1 MIRFF
6 IDRPIFASVI
16 ALVMLLMGGLA
27 LVTLPISQYPEIVP
41 PTIQVNANYPG
52 ASAAVVSEVVTRPLE
67 EQINGVED
75 MIYMSSNSTNN
86 GTSQITITFDVGTDQ
101 DIAAVNVNN
110 AASVAVSQLPAEVQ
124 QQGIAVQKQS
134 TDLLLIITLRSPGG
148 TWDSVFL
155 GNYAQINVLQALQR
169 VPGVG
174 QVTNF
179 GVLEYSM
186 RIWLDVPK
194 LASMGITP
202 QEVQQAIK
210 AQNKQ
215 AVGGQAGAPPVAGD
229 APPYILQVNATGRL
243 DEVEQFEQIVVATGH
258 DGSVVLLSDVARVE
272 LGAANYD
279 SSSRQDGKPA
289 ALLGIYQLPDA
300 NAYAVAEGVRKVM
313 TQLAPSFP
321 ADLEYS
327 INFDTTDFVSASI
340 DELVQTFIE
349 AGILVVVVIFVFLQ
363 RVRATLVPMIA
374 IPVSIIGAFAIMP
387 ALGFSINTLT
397 LLGLVLAIG
406 LVVDDAIVVVE
417 NVQRQFEEGET
428 SPRRAARRAMAEVA
442 RPIVA
447 TTLVLAAVFIPASL
461 MPGITGRLYNQFAAT
476 IALSVLL
483 SGVNSLTLS
492 PAMAAVLL
500 RPGGMIE
507 RGPFGWFNKAFD
519 RLSHGY
525 SRVVG
530 GLSRV
535 WVVMLLVL
543 GGLLFATGWF
553 VSKTPTAFIP
563 EEDNGYFFTLYETPP
578 GASLARTE
586 AFADEIREILESQP
600 EVVTVIEINGI
611 NFITSVA
618 ETNAGFMV
626 PVLKPWG
633 ERPDPGQSAMAI
645 IERVA
650 GAMARLTP
658 GIARPFPPPA
668 IPGLGSVGGFQL
680 QLEDAGGLGV
690 DALVAAADEFMAKA
704 RALPE
709 ISRISTTFQ
718 SDVPQVQLEFD
729 RIKMQSLGV
738 TVDDAFGVLQLD
750 FGSAFINQFNR
761 FGQVY
766 DVYVQ
771 GEAADRMRAED
782 LLNLYVRNRDGGMI
796 PFATF
801 ATVRLTTG
809 PDNLTHYNVMD
820 TIAIDGGPAPGVS
833 SGDAIKALGDLAAT
847 TLPPGITSSWTGI
860 VYQQLQ
866 AGNLAPIVFGLAV
879 ILVFLFLAAQ
889 YESWTLPVLVLVTV
903 PLAALGAV
911 LALGHYG
918 RALDVYAQIGLV
930 MLIGLAAKNGILII
944 EFAKDAR
951 ETGMSAR
958 EAAMTAA
965 KLRLRPILMTA
976 FAFILGVVPLA
987 DATGAGA
994 NARQSIGITVIGGLL
1009 LATFFT
1015 LFIVPVLYV
1024 GLDMIRVKVFK
1035 IDPTRKPGDDDAP
1048 GDGATSAGEDSP
1060 AAAAPA
1066 AG

>member
-16 ALVMLLMGGLA
+16 ALVMILMGTLA

-110 AASVAVSQLPAEVQ
+110 AASVAVSQLPVEVQ

-134 TDLLLIITLRSPGG
+134 TDLLLIVTLASPGG

-194 LASMGITP
+194 LAAMGIAP
-202 QEVQQAIK
+202 QQVEQAIK
-210 AQNKQ
+210 SQNKQ

-229 APPYILQVNATGRL
+229 APPYILQVNARGRL
-243 DEVEQFEQIVVATGH
+243 DEVEQFEQIVVATGE

-279 SSSRQDGKPA
+279 STALQDGRPA

-300 NAYAVAEGVRKVM
+300 NAYAVAEGIREVM
-313 TQLAPSFP
+313 RQLAPNFP

-327 INFDTTDFVSASI
+327 ISFDTTEFVSASI
-340 DELVQTFIE
+340 DELIQTFIE
-349 AGILVVVVIFVFLQ
+349 AGILVIVVIFLFLQ

-374 IPVSIIGAFAIMP
+374 IPVSIVGAFAIMP

-483 SGVNSLTLS
+483 SGINSLTLS

-507 RGPFGWFNKAFD
+507 RGPFGWFNKGFD

-553 VSKTPTAFIP
+553 VTKTPTAFIP

-586 AFADEIREILESQP
+586 AFADKIREILEAQP
-600 EVVTVIEINGI
+600 EVATVIEVNGI
-611 NFITSVA
+611 NFITDVA

-626 PVLKPWG
+626 PVLKPWS
-633 ERPDPGQSAMAI
+633 ERTGPGQSAQGI
-645 IERVA
+645 IDRVA
-650 GAMARLTP
+650 EPLRRLTD
-658 GIARPFPPPA
+658 GLARSFPPPA

-690 DALVAAADEFMAKA
+690 EALVKAGDDFMSRA
-704 RALPE
+704 RGLPE
-709 ISRISTTFQ
+709 IGGVTTTFQ
-718 SDVPQVQLEFD
+718 ADVPQVELEFD

-738 TVDDAFGVLQLD
+738 AVEDAFGVLQLD

-771 GEAADRMRAED
+771 GDAVDRMQAED
-782 LLNLYVRNRDGGMI
+782 LLDLYVRNGDGTMI
-796 PFATF
+796 PFSAF

-820 TIAIDGGPAPGVS
+820 TIAINGGPAPGVS
-833 SGDAIKALGDLAAT
+833 SGEAIKALDALAASS
-847 TLPPGITSSWTGI
+847 LPAGITSSWTGI
-860 VYQQLQ
+860 VYQQQQ

-889 YESWTLPVLVLVTV
+889 YESWTLPMLVLVTV

-951 ETGMSAR
+951 ETGMTAV
-958 EAAMTAA
+958 EAATTAA

-1024 GLDMIRVKVFK
+1024 GLDMIRVKVFG
-1035 IDPTRKPGDDDAP
+1035 IDPTRKPGDDDPDEGPAP
-1048 GDGATSAGEDSP
+1048 PPTDP
-1060 AAAAPA
+1060 VPAPA
-1066 AG
+1066 GPSPG

>member
-16 ALVMLLMGGLA
+16 ALVMILMGGLA
-27 LVTLPISQYPEIVP
+27 LATLPISQYPAIVP
-41 PTIQVNANYPG
+41 PTIQVSANYPG

-67 EQINGVED
+67 MKINGIED

-110 AASVAVSQLPAEVQ
+110 DTSVAISQLPVEVQ
-124 QQGIAVQKQS
+124 QQGISIEKQS
-134 TDLLLIITLRSPGG
+134 TDLLLIVSLYSPNG
-148 TWDSVFL
+148 TWDSFFL

-179 GVLEYSM
+179 GLLEYSM

-194 LASMGITP
+194 IASMGLTP
-202 QEVQQAIK
+202 QQIEQAVK
-210 AQNKQ
+210 EQNKQ
-215 AVGGQAGAPPVAGD
+215 AVGGQSGAPPTTAE
-229 APPYILQVNATGRL
+229 APPYILQVNALGRL
-243 DEVEQFEQIVVATGH
+243 EEVEQFEQIVVASKD
-258 DGSVVLLSDVARVE
+258 DGSVVLLKDVARVE
-272 LGAANYD
+272 LGAASYD
-279 SSSRQDGKPA
+279 SSALQDGKAA

-300 NAYAVAEGVRKVM
+300 NAFSVAEGIRQQM
-313 TQLAPSFP
+313 EALAPDFP
-321 ADLEYS
+321 ADLEFKIS
-327 INFDTTDFVSASI
+327 FDTTEFVTASI
-340 DELVQTFIE
+340 EELIRTFVE
-349 AGILVVVVIFVFLQ
+349 AAILVIVVIFVFLQ

-374 IPVSIIGAFAIMP
+374 IPVSIIAAFAVMP
-387 ALGFSINTLT
+387 VVGFSINTLT

-428 SPRRAARRAMAEVA
+428 SPRRAARKAMAEVA

-447 TTLVLAAVFIPASL
+447 TTLVLAAVFIPAAM
-461 MPGITGRLYNQFAAT
+461 MPGITGQLYNQFAAT
-476 IALSVLL
+476 IAISVIF
-483 SGVNSLTLS
+483 SGINSLTLS

-507 RGPFGWFNKAFD
+507 RGPFGWFNKGFNA
-519 RLSHGY
+519 LSNGY
-525 SRVVG
+525 AKLVG
-530 GLSRV
+530 GLSKV

-543 GGLLFATGWF
+543 AGLLATTAYF
-553 VSKTPTAFIP
+553 VVRTPTAFIP
-563 EEDNGYFFTLYETPP
+563 EEDNGYFFALYQTPP

-586 AFADEIREILESQP
+586 AFADEVRKILEAQP
-600 EVVTVIEINGI
+600 EVATVIEVNGV
-611 NFITSVA
+611 NFITNVA

-626 PVLKPWG
+626 PVLKPWDQRQG
-633 ERPDPGQSAMAI
+633 KTHTAQAI
-645 IERVA
+645 IDRVA
-650 GAMARLTP
+650 GPLFELTD
-658 GIARPFPPPA
+658 GLAFGFPPPA
-668 IPGLGSVGGFQL
+668 IPGLGTVGGFQL
-680 QLEDAGGLGV
+680 QINDQSGLGV
-690 DALVAAADEFMAKA
+690 DALVKGSEEFMARA
-704 RALPE
+704 RELPE
-709 ISRISTTFQ
+709 ISQVSTTFQ
-718 SDVPQVQLEFD
+718 ANVPQLELEID
-729 RIKMQSLGV
+729 RIKMQTLGV
-738 TVDDAFGVLQLD
+738 TVENAFDVLQLV
-750 FGSAFINQFNR
+750 FGSAYVNQFNE

-766 DVYVQ
+766 DVYIQ
-771 GEAADRMRAED
+771 GDAVGRMQPDD
-782 LLNLYVRNRDGGMI
+782 LLKMYVKNDRGEMI
-796 PFATF
+796 PFSAF
-801 ATVRLTTG
+801 ATVGLTTG
-809 PDNLTHYNVMD
+809 PDNLTHYNVMNSV
-820 TIAIDGGPAPGVS
+820 TINGSSPAGVS
-833 SGDAIKALGDLAAT
+833 SGEAIKALDALSKEV
-847 TLPPGITSSWTGI
+847 LPAGLSMQWTGI
-860 VYQQLQ
+860 VYQQLK

-889 YESWTLPVLVLVTV
+889 YESWTLPILVLVTV

-918 RALDVYAQIGLV
+918 KSLDVYAQIGLV

-951 ETGMSAR
+951 ETGKTAL
-958 EAAMTAA
+958 EAAVTAA
-965 KLRLRPILMTA
+965 RLRLRPILMTA

-994 NARQSIGITVIGGLL
+994 NARQSIGITVIGGLA

-1035 IDPTRKPGDDDAP
+1035 IDPTKKPGDQDVDAP
-1048 GDGATSAGEDSP
+1048 EKPAEGEQ
-1060 AAAAPA
+1060 AAATA
-1066 AG
+1066 

>member
-16 ALVMLLMGGLA
+16 ALVMILMGGLA
-27 LVTLPISQYPEIVP
+27 LATLPISQYPAIVP
-41 PTIQVNANYPG
+41 PTIQVSANYPG

-67 EQINGVED
+67 MQINGVED

-110 AASVAVSQLPAEVQ
+110 DTSVAISQLPVEVQ
-124 QQGIAVQKQS
+124 QQGISIEKQS
-134 TDLLLIITLRSPGG
+134 TDLLLIVSLYSPNG
-148 TWDSVFL
+148 TWDSFFL

-179 GVLEYSM
+179 GLLEYSM

-194 LASMGITP
+194 IASMGLTP
-202 QEVQQAIK
+202 QQIEQAVK
-210 AQNKQ
+210 EQNKQ
-215 AVGGQAGAPPVAGD
+215 AVGGQSGAPPTTAE
-229 APPYILQVNATGRL
+229 APPYILQVNALGRL
-243 DEVEQFEQIVVATGH
+243 EEVEQFEQIVVASKD
-258 DGSVVLLSDVARVE
+258 DGSVVLLKDVARVE
-272 LGAANYD
+272 LGAASYD
-279 SSSRQDGKPA
+279 SSALQDGKAA

-300 NAYAVAEGVRKVM
+300 NAFSVAEGIRQQM
-313 TQLAPSFP
+313 EALAPDFP
-321 ADLEYS
+321 ADLEFKIS
-327 INFDTTDFVSASI
+327 FDTTEFVTASI
-340 DELVQTFIE
+340 EELIRTFVE
-349 AGILVVVVIFVFLQ
+349 AAILVIVVIFVFLQ

-374 IPVSIIGAFAIMP
+374 IPVSIIAAFAVMP
-387 ALGFSINTLT
+387 VVGFSINTLT

-428 SPRRAARRAMAEVA
+428 SPRRAARKAMAEVA

-447 TTLVLAAVFIPASL
+447 TTLVLAAVFIPAAM
-461 MPGITGRLYNQFAAT
+461 MPGITGQLYNQFAAT
-476 IALSVLL
+476 IAISVIF
-483 SGVNSLTLS
+483 SGINSLTLS

-507 RGPFGWFNKAFD
+507 RGTFGWFNKGFNA
-519 RLSHGY
+519 LSNGY
-525 SRVVG
+525 AKLVG
-530 GLSRV
+530 GLSKV

-543 GGLLFATGWF
+543 AGLLATTAYF
-553 VSKTPTAFIP
+553 VVRTPTAFIP
-563 EEDNGYFFTLYETPP
+563 EEDNGYFFALYQTPP

-586 AFADEIREILESQP
+586 AFADEVRKILEAQP
-600 EVVTVIEINGI
+600 EVATVIEVNGV
-611 NFITSVA
+611 NFITNVA

-626 PVLKPWG
+626 PVLKPWDQRQG
-633 ERPDPGQSAMAI
+633 KTHTAQAI
-645 IERVA
+645 IDRVA
-650 GAMARLTP
+650 GPLFELTD
-658 GIARPFPPPA
+658 GLAFGFPPPA
-668 IPGLGSVGGFQL
+668 IPGLGTVGGFQL
-680 QLEDAGGLGV
+680 QINDQSGLGV
-690 DALVAAADEFMAKA
+690 DALVKGSEEFMARA
-704 RALPE
+704 RELPE
-709 ISRISTTFQ
+709 ISQVSTTFQ
-718 SDVPQVQLEFD
+718 ANVPQLELEID
-729 RIKMQSLGV
+729 RIKMQTLGV
-738 TVDDAFGVLQLD
+738 TVENAFDVLQLV
-750 FGSAFINQFNR
+750 FGSAYVNQFNE

-766 DVYVQ
+766 DVYIQ
-771 GEAADRMRAED
+771 GDAVGRMQPDD
-782 LLNLYVRNRDGGMI
+782 LLKMYVKNDRGEMI
-796 PFATF
+796 PFSAF
-801 ATVRLTTG
+801 ATVGLTTG
-809 PDNLTHYNVMD
+809 PDNLTHYNVMNSV
-820 TIAIDGGPAPGVS
+820 TINGSSPAGVS
-833 SGDAIKALGDLAAT
+833 SGEAIKALDALSKEV
-847 TLPPGITSSWTGI
+847 LPAGLSMQWTGI
-860 VYQQLQ
+860 VYQQLK

-889 YESWTLPVLVLVTV
+889 YESWTLPILVLVTV

-918 RALDVYAQIGLV
+918 KSLDVYAQIGLV

-951 ETGMSAR
+951 ETGKTAL
-958 EAAMTAA
+958 EAAVTAA
-965 KLRLRPILMTA
+965 RLRLRPILMTA

-994 NARQSIGITVIGGLL
+994 NARQSIGITVIGGLA

-1035 IDPTRKPGDDDAP
+1035 IDPTKKPGDQDVDAP
-1048 GDGATSAGEDSP
+1048 EKPAEGEQ
-1060 AAAAPA
+1060 AAATA
-1066 AG
+1066 

>member
-16 ALVMLLMGGLA
+16 ALVMILMGGLA
-27 LVTLPISQYPEIVP
+27 LATLPISQYPAIVP
-41 PTIQVNANYPG
+41 PTIQVSANYPG

-67 EQINGVED
+67 MQINGVED

-110 AASVAVSQLPAEVQ
+110 DTSVAISQLPVEVQ
-124 QQGIAVQKQS
+124 QQGISIEKQS
-134 TDLLLIITLRSPGG
+134 TDLLLIVSLYSPNG
-148 TWDSVFL
+148 TWDSFFL

-179 GVLEYSM
+179 GLLEYSM

-194 LASMGITP
+194 IASMGLTP
-202 QEVQQAIK
+202 QQIEQAVK
-210 AQNKQ
+210 EQNKQ
-215 AVGGQAGAPPVAGD
+215 AVGGQSGAPPTTAE
-229 APPYILQVNATGRL
+229 APPYILQVNALGRL
-243 DEVEQFEQIVVATGH
+243 EEVEQFEQIVVASKD
-258 DGSVVLLSDVARVE
+258 DGSVVLLKDVARVE
-272 LGAANYD
+272 LGAASYD
-279 SSSRQDGKPA
+279 SSALQDGKAA

-300 NAYAVAEGVRKVM
+300 NAFSVAEGIRQQM
-313 TQLAPSFP
+313 EALAPDFP
-321 ADLEYS
+321 ADLEFKIS
-327 INFDTTDFVSASI
+327 FDTTEFVTASI
-340 DELVQTFIE
+340 EELIRTFVE
-349 AGILVVVVIFVFLQ
+349 AAILVIVVIFVFLQ

-374 IPVSIIGAFAIMP
+374 IPVSIIAAFAVMP
-387 ALGFSINTLT
+387 VVGFSINTLT

-428 SPRRAARRAMAEVA
+428 SPRRAARKAMAEVA

-447 TTLVLAAVFIPASL
+447 TTLVLAAVFIPAAM
-461 MPGITGRLYNQFAAT
+461 MPGITGQLYNQFAAT
-476 IALSVLL
+476 IAISVIF
-483 SGVNSLTLS
+483 SGINSLTLS

-507 RGPFGWFNKAFD
+507 RGPFGWFNKGFNA
-519 RLSHGY
+519 LSNGY
-525 SRVVG
+525 AKLVG
-530 GLSRV
+530 GLSKV

-543 GGLLFATGWF
+543 AGLLATTAYF
-553 VSKTPTAFIP
+553 VVRTPTAFIP
-563 EEDNGYFFTLYETPP
+563 EEDNGYFFALYQTPP

-586 AFADEIREILESQP
+586 AFADEVRKILEAQP
-600 EVVTVIEINGI
+600 EVATVIEVNGV
-611 NFITSVA
+611 NFITNVA

-626 PVLKPWG
+626 PVLKPWDQRQG
-633 ERPDPGQSAMAI
+633 KTHTAQAI
-645 IERVA
+645 IDRVA
-650 GAMARLTP
+650 GPLFELTD
-658 GIARPFPPPA
+658 GLAFGFPPPA
-668 IPGLGSVGGFQL
+668 IPGLGTVGGFQL
-680 QLEDAGGLGV
+680 QINDQSGLGV
-690 DALVAAADEFMAKA
+690 DALVKGSEEFMARA
-704 RALPE
+704 RELPE
-709 ISRISTTFQ
+709 ISQVSTTFQ
-718 SDVPQVQLEFD
+718 ANVPQLELEID
-729 RIKMQSLGV
+729 RIKMQTLGV
-738 TVDDAFGVLQLD
+738 TVENAFDVLQLV
-750 FGSAFINQFNR
+750 FGSAYVNQFNE

-766 DVYVQ
+766 DVYIQ
-771 GEAADRMRAED
+771 GDAVGRMQPDD
-782 LLNLYVRNRDGGMI
+782 LLKMYVKNDRGEMI
-796 PFATF
+796 PFSAF
-801 ATVRLTTG
+801 ATVGLTTG
-809 PDNLTHYNVMD
+809 PDNLTHYNVMNSV
-820 TIAIDGGPAPGVS
+820 TINGSSPAGVS
-833 SGDAIKALGDLAAT
+833 SGEAIKALDALSKEV
-847 TLPPGITSSWTGI
+847 LPAGLSMQWTGI
-860 VYQQLQ
+860 VYQQLK

-889 YESWTLPVLVLVTV
+889 YESWTLPILVLVTV

-918 RALDVYAQIGLV
+918 KSLDVYAQIGLV

-951 ETGMSAR
+951 ETGKTAL
-958 EAAMTAA
+958 EAAVTAA
-965 KLRLRPILMTA
+965 RLRLRPIVMTA

-994 NARQSIGITVIGGLL
+994 NARQSIGITVIGGLA

-1035 IDPTRKPGDDDAP
+1035 IDPTKKPGDQDVDAP
-1048 GDGATSAGEDSP
+1048 EKPAEGEQ
-1060 AAAAPA
+1060 AAATA
-1066 AG
+1066 

>member
-16 ALVMLLMGGLA
+16 ALVMILMGGLA
-27 LVTLPISQYPEIVP
+27 LATLPISQYPAIVP
-41 PTIQVNANYPG
+41 PTIQVSANYPG

-67 EQINGVED
+67 MQINGVED

-110 AASVAVSQLPAEVQ
+110 DTSVAISQLPVEVQ
-124 QQGIAVQKQS
+124 QQGISIEKQS
-134 TDLLLIITLRSPGG
+134 TDLLLIVSLYSPNG
-148 TWDSVFL
+148 TWDSFFL

-179 GVLEYSM
+179 GLLEYSM

-194 LASMGITP
+194 IASMGLTP
-202 QEVQQAIK
+202 QQIEQAVK
-210 AQNKQ
+210 EQNKQ
-215 AVGGQAGAPPVAGD
+215 AVGGQSGAPPTTAE
-229 APPYILQVNATGRL
+229 APPYILQVNALGRL
-243 DEVEQFEQIVVATGH
+243 EEVEQFEQIVVASKD
-258 DGSVVLLSDVARVE
+258 DGSVVLLKDVARVE
-272 LGAANYD
+272 LGAASYD
-279 SSSRQDGKPA
+279 SSALQDGKAA

-300 NAYAVAEGVRKVM
+300 NAFSVAEGIRQQM
-313 TQLAPSFP
+313 EALAPDFP
-321 ADLEYS
+321 ADLEFKIS
-327 INFDTTDFVSASI
+327 FDTTEFVTASI
-340 DELVQTFIE
+340 EELIRTFVE
-349 AGILVVVVIFVFLQ
+349 AAILVIVVIFVFLQ

-374 IPVSIIGAFAIMP
+374 IPVSIIAAFAVMP
-387 ALGFSINTLT
+387 VVGFSINTLT

-428 SPRRAARRAMAEVA
+428 SPRRAARKAMAEVA

-447 TTLVLAAVFIPASL
+447 TTLVLAAVFIPAAM
-461 MPGITGRLYNQFAAT
+461 MPGITGQLYNQFAAT
-476 IALSVLL
+476 IAISVIF
-483 SGVNSLTLS
+483 SGINSLTLS

-507 RGPFGWFNKAFD
+507 RGPFGWFNKGFNA
-519 RLSHGY
+519 LSNGY
-525 SRVVG
+525 AKLVG
-530 GLSRV
+530 GLSKV

-543 GGLLFATGWF
+543 AGLLATTAYF
-553 VSKTPTAFIP
+553 VVRTPTAFIP
-563 EEDNGYFFTLYETPP
+563 EEDNGYFFALYQTPP

-586 AFADEIREILESQP
+586 AFADEVRKILEAQP
-600 EVVTVIEINGI
+600 EVATVIEVNGV
-611 NFITSVA
+611 NFITNVA

-626 PVLKPWG
+626 PVLKPWDQRQG
-633 ERPDPGQSAMAI
+633 KTHTAQAI
-645 IERVA
+645 IDRVA
-650 GAMARLTP
+650 GPLFELTD
-658 GIARPFPPPA
+658 GLAFGFPPPA
-668 IPGLGSVGGFQL
+668 IPGLGTVGGFQL
-680 QLEDAGGLGV
+680 QINDQSGLGV
-690 DALVAAADEFMAKA
+690 DALVKGSEEFMARA
-704 RALPE
+704 RELPE
-709 ISRISTTFQ
+709 ISQVSTTFQ
-718 SDVPQVQLEFD
+718 ANVPQLELEID
-729 RIKMQSLGV
+729 RIKMQTLGV
-738 TVDDAFGVLQLD
+738 TVENAFDVLQLV
-750 FGSAFINQFNR
+750 FGSAYVNQFNE

-766 DVYVQ
+766 DVYIQ
-771 GEAADRMRAED
+771 GDAVGRMQPDD
-782 LLNLYVRNRDGGMI
+782 LLKMYVKNDRGEMI
-796 PFATF
+796 PFSAF
-801 ATVRLTTG
+801 ATVGLTTG
-809 PDNLTHYNVMD
+809 PDNLTHYNVMNSV
-820 TIAIDGGPAPGVS
+820 TINGSSPAGVS
-833 SGDAIKALGDLAAT
+833 SGEAIKALDALSKEV
-847 TLPPGITSSWTGI
+847 LPAGLSMQWTGI
-860 VYQQLQ
+860 VYQQLK

-889 YESWTLPVLVLVTV
+889 YESWTLPILVLVTV

-918 RALDVYAQIGLV
+918 KSLDVYAQIGLV

-951 ETGMSAR
+951 ETGKTAL
-958 EAAMTAA
+958 EAAVTAA
-965 KLRLRPILMTA
+965 RLRLRPILMTA

-994 NARQSIGITVIGGLL
+994 NARQSIGITVIGGLA

-1035 IDPTRKPGDDDAP
+1035 IDPTKKPGDQDVDAP
-1048 GDGATSAGEDSP
+1048 EKPAEGEQ
-1060 AAAAPA
+1060 AAATA
-1066 AG
+1066 

>member
-16 ALVMLLMGGLA
+16 ALVMILMGGLA
-27 LVTLPISQYPEIVP
+27 LATLPISQYPAIVP
-41 PTIQVNANYPG
+41 PTIQVSANYPG

-67 EQINGVED
+67 MKINGIED

-110 AASVAVSQLPAEVQ
+110 DTSVAISQLPVEVQ
-124 QQGIAVQKQS
+124 QQGISIQKQS
-134 TDLLLIITLRSPGG
+134 TDLLLIVSLYSPNG
-148 TWDSVFL
+148 TWDSFFL

-179 GVLEYSM
+179 GLLEYSM

-194 LASMGITP
+194 IASMGLTP
-202 QEVQQAIK
+202 QQIEQAVK
-210 AQNKQ
+210 EQNKQ
-215 AVGGQAGAPPVAGD
+215 AVGGQSGAPPTTAE
-229 APPYILQVNATGRL
+229 APPYILQVNALGRL
-243 DEVEQFEQIVVATGH
+243 EEVEQFEQIVVASKD
-258 DGSVVLLSDVARVE
+258 DGSVVLLKDVARVE
-272 LGAANYD
+272 LGAASYD
-279 SSSRQDGKPA
+279 SSALQDGKAA

-300 NAYAVAEGVRKVM
+300 NAFSVAEGIRQQM
-313 TQLAPSFP
+313 EALAPDFP
-321 ADLEYS
+321 ADLEFKIS
-327 INFDTTDFVSASI
+327 FDTTEFVTASI
-340 DELVQTFIE
+340 EELIRTFVE
-349 AGILVVVVIFVFLQ
+349 AAILVIVVIFVFLQ

-374 IPVSIIGAFAIMP
+374 IPVSIIAAFAVMP
-387 ALGFSINTLT
+387 VVGFSINTLT

-428 SPRRAARRAMAEVA
+428 SPRRAARKAMAEVA

-447 TTLVLAAVFIPASL
+447 TTLVLAAVFIPAAM
-461 MPGITGRLYNQFAAT
+461 MPGITGQLYNQFAAT
-476 IALSVLL
+476 IAISVIF
-483 SGVNSLTLS
+483 SGINSLTLS

-507 RGPFGWFNKAFD
+507 RGPFGWFNKGFNA
-519 RLSHGY
+519 LSNGY
-525 SRVVG
+525 AKLVG
-530 GLSRV
+530 GLSKV

-543 GGLLFATGWF
+543 AGLLATTAYF
-553 VSKTPTAFIP
+553 VVRTPTAFIP
-563 EEDNGYFFTLYETPP
+563 EEDNGYFFALYQTPP

-586 AFADEIREILESQP
+586 AFADEVRKILEAQP
-600 EVVTVIEINGI
+600 EVATVIEVNGV
-611 NFITSVA
+611 NFITNVA

-626 PVLKPWG
+626 PVLKPWDQRQG
-633 ERPDPGQSAMAI
+633 KTHTAQAI
-645 IERVA
+645 IDRVA
-650 GAMARLTP
+650 GPLFELTD
-658 GIARPFPPPA
+658 GLAFGFPPPA
-668 IPGLGSVGGFQL
+668 IPGLGTVGGFQL
-680 QLEDAGGLGV
+680 QINDQSGLGV
-690 DALVAAADEFMAKA
+690 DALVKGSEEFMARA
-704 RALPE
+704 RELPE
-709 ISRISTTFQ
+709 ISQVSTTFQ
-718 SDVPQVQLEFD
+718 ANVPQLELEID
-729 RIKMQSLGV
+729 RIKMQTLGV
-738 TVDDAFGVLQLD
+738 TVENAFDVLQLV
-750 FGSAFINQFNR
+750 FGSAYVNQFNE

-766 DVYVQ
+766 DVYIQ
-771 GEAADRMRAED
+771 GDAVGRMQPDD
-782 LLNLYVRNRDGGMI
+782 LLKMYVKNDRGEMI
-796 PFATF
+796 PFSAF
-801 ATVRLTTG
+801 ATVGLTTG
-809 PDNLTHYNVMD
+809 PDNLTHYNVMNSV
-820 TIAIDGGPAPGVS
+820 TINGSSPAGVS
-833 SGDAIKALGDLAAT
+833 SGEAIKALDALSKEV
-847 TLPPGITSSWTGI
+847 LPAGLSMQWTGI
-860 VYQQLQ
+860 VYQQLK

-889 YESWTLPVLVLVTV
+889 YESWTLPILVLVTV

-918 RALDVYAQIGLV
+918 KSLDVYAQIGLV

-951 ETGMSAR
+951 ETGKTAL
-958 EAAMTAA
+958 EAAVTAA
-965 KLRLRPILMTA
+965 RLRLRPILMTA

-994 NARQSIGITVIGGLL
+994 NARQSIGITVIGGLA

-1035 IDPTRKPGDDDAP
+1035 IDPTKKPGDQDVDAP
-1048 GDGATSAGEDSP
+1048 EKPAEGEQ
-1060 AAAAPA
+1060 AAATA
-1066 AG
+1066 

>member
-16 ALVMLLMGGLA
+16 ALVMILMGGLA
-27 LVTLPISQYPEIVP
+27 LATLPISQYPAIVP
-41 PTIQVNANYPG
+41 PTIQVSANYPG

-67 EQINGVED
+67 MKINGIED

-110 AASVAVSQLPAEVQ
+110 DTSVAISQLPVEVQ
-124 QQGIAVQKQS
+124 QQGISIQKQS
-134 TDLLLIITLRSPGG
+134 TDLLLIVSLYSPNG
-148 TWDSVFL
+148 TWDSFFL

-179 GVLEYSM
+179 GLLEYSM

-194 LASMGITP
+194 IASMGLTP
-202 QEVQQAIK
+202 QQIEQAVKQQN
-210 AQNKQ
+210 QQ
-215 AVGGQAGAPPVAGD
+215 AVGGQSGAPPTTAE
-229 APPYILQVNATGRL
+229 APPYILQVNALGRL
-243 DEVEQFEQIVVATGH
+243 EEVEQFEQIVVASKD
-258 DGSVVLLSDVARVE
+258 DGSVVLLKDVARVE
-272 LGAANYD
+272 LGAASYD
-279 SSSRQDGKPA
+279 SSALQDGKAA

-300 NAYAVAEGVRKVM
+300 NAFSVAEGIRQQM
-313 TQLAPSFP
+313 EALAPDFP
-321 ADLEYS
+321 ADLEFKIS
-327 INFDTTDFVSASI
+327 FDTTEFVTASI
-340 DELVQTFIE
+340 QELIRTFVE
-349 AGILVVVVIFVFLQ
+349 AAILVIVVIFVFLQ

-374 IPVSIIGAFAIMP
+374 IPVSIIAAFAVMP
-387 ALGFSINTLT
+387 VVGFSINTLT

-428 SPRRAARRAMAEVA
+428 SPRRAARKAMAEVA

-447 TTLVLAAVFIPASL
+447 TTLVLAAVFIPAAM
-461 MPGITGRLYNQFAAT
+461 MPGITGQLYNQFAAT
-476 IALSVLL
+476 IAISVIF
-483 SGVNSLTLS
+483 SGINSLTLS

-507 RGPFGWFNKAFD
+507 RGPFGWFNKGFNA
-519 RLSHGY
+519 LSNGY
-525 SRVVG
+525 AKLVG
-530 GLSRV
+530 GLSKV

-543 GGLLFATGWF
+543 AGLLATTAYF
-553 VSKTPTAFIP
+553 VVRTPTAFIP
-563 EEDNGYFFTLYETPP
+563 EEDNGYFFALYQTPP

-586 AFADEIREILESQP
+586 AFADEVRKILEAQP
-600 EVVTVIEINGI
+600 EVATVIEVNGV
-611 NFITSVA
+611 NFITNVA

-626 PVLKPWG
+626 PVLKPWDQRQG
-633 ERPDPGQSAMAI
+633 KTHTAQAI
-645 IERVA
+645 IDRVA
-650 GAMARLTP
+650 GPLFELTD
-658 GIARPFPPPA
+658 GLAFGFPPPA
-668 IPGLGSVGGFQL
+668 IPGLGTVGGFQL
-680 QLEDAGGLGV
+680 QINDQSGLGV
-690 DALVAAADEFMAKA
+690 DALVKGSEEFMARA
-704 RALPE
+704 RELPE
-709 ISRISTTFQ
+709 ISQVSTTFQ
-718 SDVPQVQLEFD
+718 ANVPQLELEID
-729 RIKMQSLGV
+729 RIKMQTLGV
-738 TVDDAFGVLQLD
+738 TVENAFDVLQLV
-750 FGSAFINQFNR
+750 FGSAYVNQFNE

-766 DVYVQ
+766 DVYIQ
-771 GEAADRMRAED
+771 GDAVGRMQPDD
-782 LLNLYVRNRDGGMI
+782 LLKMYVKNDRGEMI
-796 PFATF
+796 PFSAF
-801 ATVRLTTG
+801 ATVGLTTG
-809 PDNLTHYNVMD
+809 PDNLTHYNVMNSV
-820 TIAIDGGPAPGVS
+820 TINGSSPAGVS
-833 SGDAIKALGDLAAT
+833 SGEAIKALDALSKEV
-847 TLPPGITSSWTGI
+847 LPAGLSMQWTGI
-860 VYQQLQ
+860 VYQQLK

-889 YESWTLPVLVLVTV
+889 YESWTLPILVLVTV

-918 RALDVYAQIGLV
+918 KSLDVYAQIGLV

-951 ETGMSAR
+951 ETGKTAL
-958 EAAMTAA
+958 EAAVTAA
-965 KLRLRPILMTA
+965 RLRLRPILMTA

-994 NARQSIGITVIGGLL
+994 NARQSIGITVIGGLA

-1035 IDPTRKPGDDDAP
+1035 IDPTKKPGDQDVDAP
-1048 GDGATSAGEDSP
+1048 EKPAEGEQ
-1060 AAAAPA
+1060 AAATA
-1066 AG
+1066 

>member
-16 ALVMLLMGGLA
+16 ALVMILMGGLA
-27 LVTLPISQYPEIVP
+27 LATLPISQYPAIVP
-41 PTIQVNANYPG
+41 PTIQVSANYPG

-67 EQINGVED
+67 MQINGVED

-110 AASVAVSQLPAEVQ
+110 DTSVAISQLPVEVQ
-124 QQGIAVQKQS
+124 QQGISIEKQS
-134 TDLLLIITLRSPGG
+134 TDLLLIVSLYSPNG
-148 TWDSVFL
+148 TWDSFFL

-179 GVLEYSM
+179 GLLEYSM

-194 LASMGITP
+194 IASMGLTP
-202 QEVQQAIK
+202 QQIEQAVK
-210 AQNKQ
+210 EQNKQ
-215 AVGGQAGAPPVAGD
+215 AVGGQSGAPPTTAE
-229 APPYILQVNATGRL
+229 APPYILQVNALGRL
-243 DEVEQFEQIVVATGH
+243 EEVEQFEQIVVASKD
-258 DGSVVLLSDVARVE
+258 DGSVVLLKDVARVE
-272 LGAANYD
+272 LGAASYD
-279 SSSRQDGKPA
+279 SSALQDGKAA

-300 NAYAVAEGVRKVM
+300 NAFSVAEGIRQQM
-313 TQLAPSFP
+313 EALAPDFP
-321 ADLEYS
+321 ADLEFKIS
-327 INFDTTDFVSASI
+327 FDTTEFVTASI
-340 DELVQTFIE
+340 EELIRTFVE
-349 AGILVVVVIFVFLQ
+349 AAILVIVVIFVFLQ

-374 IPVSIIGAFAIMP
+374 IPVSIIAAFAVMP
-387 ALGFSINTLT
+387 VVGFSINTLT

-428 SPRRAARRAMAEVA
+428 SPRRAARKAMAEVA

-447 TTLVLAAVFIPASL
+447 TTLVLAAVFIPAAM
-461 MPGITGRLYNQFAAT
+461 MPGITGQLYNQFAAT
-476 IALSVLL
+476 IAISVIF
-483 SGVNSLTLS
+483 SGINSLTLS

-507 RGPFGWFNKAFD
+507 RGPFGWFNKGFNA
-519 RLSHGY
+519 LSNGY
-525 SRVVG
+525 AKLVG
-530 GLSRV
+530 GLSKV

-543 GGLLFATGWF
+543 AGLLATTAYF
-553 VSKTPTAFIP
+553 VVRTPTAFIP
-563 EEDNGYFFTLYETPP
+563 EEDNGYFFALYQTPP

-586 AFADEIREILESQP
+586 AFADEVRKILEAQP
-600 EVVTVIEINGI
+600 EVATVIEVNGV
-611 NFITSVA
+611 NFITNVA

-626 PVLKPWG
+626 PVLKPWDQLQG
-633 ERPDPGQSAMAI
+633 KTHTAQAI
-645 IERVA
+645 IDRVA
-650 GAMARLTP
+650 GPLFELTD
-658 GIARPFPPPA
+658 GLAFGFPPPA
-668 IPGLGSVGGFQL
+668 IPGLGTVGGFQL
-680 QLEDAGGLGV
+680 QINDQSGLGV
-690 DALVAAADEFMAKA
+690 DALVKGSEEFMARA
-704 RALPE
+704 RELPE
-709 ISRISTTFQ
+709 ISQVSTTFQ
-718 SDVPQVQLEFD
+718 ANVPQLELEID
-729 RIKMQSLGV
+729 RIKMQTLGV
-738 TVDDAFGVLQLD
+738 TVENAFDVLQLVL
-750 FGSAFINQFNR
+750 GSAYVNQFNE

-766 DVYVQ
+766 DVYIQ
-771 GEAADRMRAED
+771 GDAVGRMQPDD
-782 LLNLYVRNRDGGMI
+782 LLKMYVKNDRGEMI
-796 PFATF
+796 PFSAF
-801 ATVRLTTG
+801 ATVGLTTG
-809 PDNLTHYNVMD
+809 PDNLTHYNVMNSV
-820 TIAIDGGPAPGVS
+820 TINGSSPAGVS
-833 SGDAIKALGDLAAT
+833 SGEAIKALDALSKEV
-847 TLPPGITSSWTGI
+847 LPAGLSMQWTGI
-860 VYQQLQ
+860 VYQQLK

-889 YESWTLPVLVLVTV
+889 YESWTLPILVLVTV

-918 RALDVYAQIGLV
+918 KSLDVYAQIGLV

-951 ETGMSAR
+951 ETGKTAL
-958 EAAMTAA
+958 EAAVTAA
-965 KLRLRPILMTA
+965 RLRLRPILMTA

-994 NARQSIGITVIGGLL
+994 NARQSIGITVIGGLA

-1035 IDPTRKPGDDDAP
+1035 IDPTKKPGDQDVDAP
-1048 GDGATSAGEDSP
+1048 EKPAEGEQ
-1060 AAAAPA
+1060 AAATA
-1066 AG
+1066 

>member
-16 ALVMLLMGGLA
+16 ALVMILMGGLA
-27 LVTLPISQYPEIVP
+27 LATLPISQYPAIVP
-41 PTIQVNANYPG
+41 PTIQVSANYPG

-67 EQINGVED
+67 MKINGIED

-110 AASVAVSQLPAEVQ
+110 DTSVAISQLPVEVQ
-124 QQGIAVQKQS
+124 QQGISIQKQS
-134 TDLLLIITLRSPGG
+134 TDLLLIVSLYSPNG
-148 TWDSVFL
+148 TWDSFFL

-179 GVLEYSM
+179 GLLEYSM

-194 LASMGITP
+194 IASMGLTP
-202 QEVQQAIK
+202 QQIEQAVKQQN
-210 AQNKQ
+210 QQ
-215 AVGGQAGAPPVAGD
+215 AVGGQSGAPPTTAE
-229 APPYILQVNATGRL
+229 APPYILQVNALGRL
-243 DEVEQFEQIVVATGH
+243 EEVEQFEQIVVASKD
-258 DGSVVLLSDVARVE
+258 DGSVVLLKDVARVE
-272 LGAANYD
+272 LGAASYD
-279 SSSRQDGKPA
+279 SSALQDGKAA

-300 NAYAVAEGVRKVM
+300 NAFSVAEGIRQQM
-313 TQLAPSFP
+313 EALAPDFP
-321 ADLEYS
+321 ADLEFKIS
-327 INFDTTDFVSASI
+327 FDTTEFVTASI
-340 DELVQTFIE
+340 EELIRTFVE
-349 AGILVVVVIFVFLQ
+349 AAILVIVVIFVFLQ

-374 IPVSIIGAFAIMP
+374 IPVSIIAAFAVMP
-387 ALGFSINTLT
+387 VVGFSINTLT

-428 SPRRAARRAMAEVA
+428 SPRRAARKAMAEVA

-447 TTLVLAAVFIPASL
+447 TTLVLAAVFIPAAM
-461 MPGITGRLYNQFAAT
+461 MPGITGQLYNQFAAT
-476 IALSVLL
+476 IAISVIF
-483 SGVNSLTLS
+483 SGINSLTLS

-507 RGPFGWFNKAFD
+507 RGPFGWFNKGFNA
-519 RLSHGY
+519 LSNGY
-525 SRVVG
+525 AKLVG
-530 GLSRV
+530 GLSKV

-543 GGLLFATGWF
+543 AGLLATTAYF
-553 VSKTPTAFIP
+553 VVRTPTAFIP
-563 EEDNGYFFTLYETPP
+563 EEDNGYFFALYQTPP

-586 AFADEIREILESQP
+586 AFADEVRKILEAQP
-600 EVVTVIEINGI
+600 EVATVIEVNGV
-611 NFITSVA
+611 NFITNVA

-626 PVLKPWG
+626 PVLKPWDQRQG
-633 ERPDPGQSAMAI
+633 KTHTAQAI
-645 IERVA
+645 IDRVA
-650 GAMARLTP
+650 GPLFELTD
-658 GIARPFPPPA
+658 GLAFGFPPPA
-668 IPGLGSVGGFQL
+668 IPGLGTVGGFQL
-680 QLEDAGGLGV
+680 QINDQSGLGV
-690 DALVAAADEFMAKA
+690 DALVKGSEEFMARA
-704 RALPE
+704 RELPE
-709 ISRISTTFQ
+709 ISQVSTTFQ
-718 SDVPQVQLEFD
+718 ANVPQLELEID
-729 RIKMQSLGV
+729 RIKMQTLGV
-738 TVDDAFGVLQLD
+738 TVENAFDVLQLV
-750 FGSAFINQFNR
+750 FGSAYVNQFNE

-766 DVYVQ
+766 DVYIQ
-771 GEAADRMRAED
+771 GDAVGRMQPDD
-782 LLNLYVRNRDGGMI
+782 LLKMYVKNDRGEMI
-796 PFATF
+796 PFSAF
-801 ATVRLTTG
+801 ATVGLTTG
-809 PDNLTHYNVMD
+809 PDNLTHYNVMNSV
-820 TIAIDGGPAPGVS
+820 TINGSSPAGVS
-833 SGDAIKALGDLAAT
+833 SGEAIKALDALSKEV
-847 TLPPGITSSWTGI
+847 LPAGLSMQWTGI
-860 VYQQLQ
+860 VYQQLK

-889 YESWTLPVLVLVTV
+889 YESWTLPILVLVTV

-918 RALDVYAQIGLV
+918 KSLDVYAQIGLV

-951 ETGMSAR
+951 ETGKTAL
-958 EAAMTAA
+958 EAAVTAA
-965 KLRLRPILMTA
+965 RLRLRPILMTA

-994 NARQSIGITVIGGLL
+994 NARQSIGITVIGGLA

-1035 IDPTRKPGDDDAP
+1035 IDPTKKPGDQDVDAP
-1048 GDGATSAGEDSP
+1048 EKPAEGEQ
-1060 AAAAPA
+1060 AAATA
-1066 AG
+1066 

>member
-16 ALVMLLMGGLA
+16 ALVMILMGGLA
-27 LVTLPISQYPEIVP
+27 LATLPISQYPAIVP
-41 PTIQVNANYPG
+41 PTIQVSANYPG

-67 EQINGVED
+67 MQINGVED

-110 AASVAVSQLPAEVQ
+110 DTSVAISQLPVEVQ
-124 QQGIAVQKQS
+124 QQGISIQKQS
-134 TDLLLIITLRSPGG
+134 TDLLLIVSLYSPNG
-148 TWDSVFL
+148 TWDSFFL

-179 GVLEYSM
+179 GLLEYSM

-194 LASMGITP
+194 IASMGLTP
-202 QEVQQAIK
+202 QQIEQAVKQQN
-210 AQNKQ
+210 QQ
-215 AVGGQAGAPPVAGD
+215 AVGGQSGAPPTTAE
-229 APPYILQVNATGRL
+229 APPYILQVNALGRL
-243 DEVEQFEQIVVATGH
+243 EEVEQFEQIVVASKD
-258 DGSVVLLSDVARVE
+258 DGSVVLLKDVARVE
-272 LGAANYD
+272 LGAASYD
-279 SSSRQDGKPA
+279 SSALQDGKAA

-300 NAYAVAEGVRKVM
+300 NAFSVAEGIRQQM
-313 TQLAPSFP
+313 EALAPDFP
-321 ADLEYS
+321 ADLEFKIS
-327 INFDTTDFVSASI
+327 FDTTEFVTASI
-340 DELVQTFIE
+340 EELIRTFVE
-349 AGILVVVVIFVFLQ
+349 AAILVIVVIFVFLQ

-374 IPVSIIGAFAIMP
+374 IPVSIIAAFAVMP
-387 ALGFSINTLT
+387 VVGFSINTLT

-428 SPRRAARRAMAEVA
+428 SPRRAARKAMAEVA

-447 TTLVLAAVFIPASL
+447 TTLVLAAVFIPAAM
-461 MPGITGRLYNQFAAT
+461 MPGITGQLYNQFAAT
-476 IALSVLL
+476 IAISVIF
-483 SGVNSLTLS
+483 SGINSLTLS

-507 RGPFGWFNKAFD
+507 RGPFGWFNKGFNA
-519 RLSHGY
+519 LSNGY
-525 SRVVG
+525 AKLVG
-530 GLSRV
+530 GLSKV

-543 GGLLFATGWF
+543 AGLLATTAYF
-553 VSKTPTAFIP
+553 VVRTPTAFIP
-563 EEDNGYFFTLYETPP
+563 EEDNGYFFALYQTPP

-586 AFADEIREILESQP
+586 AFADEVRKILEAQP
-600 EVVTVIEINGI
+600 EVATVIEVNGV
-611 NFITSVA
+611 NFITNVA

-626 PVLKPWG
+626 PVLKPWDQRQG
-633 ERPDPGQSAMAI
+633 KTHTAQAI
-645 IERVA
+645 IDRVA
-650 GAMARLTP
+650 GPLFELTD
-658 GIARPFPPPA
+658 GLAFGFPPPA
-668 IPGLGSVGGFQL
+668 IPGLGTVGGFQL
-680 QLEDAGGLGV
+680 QINDQSGLGV
-690 DALVAAADEFMAKA
+690 DALVKGSEEFMARA
-704 RALPE
+704 RELPE
-709 ISRISTTFQ
+709 ISQVSTTFQ
-718 SDVPQVQLEFD
+718 ANVPQLELEID
-729 RIKMQSLGV
+729 RIKMQTLGV
-738 TVDDAFGVLQLD
+738 TVENAFDVLQLV
-750 FGSAFINQFNR
+750 FGSAYVNQFNE

-766 DVYVQ
+766 DVYIQ
-771 GEAADRMRAED
+771 GDAVGRMQPDD
-782 LLNLYVRNRDGGMI
+782 LLKMYVKNDRGEMI
-796 PFATF
+796 PFSAF
-801 ATVRLTTG
+801 ATVGLTTG
-809 PDNLTHYNVMD
+809 PDNLTHYNVMNSV
-820 TIAIDGGPAPGVS
+820 TINGSSPAGVS
-833 SGDAIKALGDLAAT
+833 SGEAIKALDALSKEV
-847 TLPPGITSSWTGI
+847 LPAGLSMQWTGI
-860 VYQQLQ
+860 VYQQLK

-889 YESWTLPVLVLVTV
+889 YESWTLPILVLVTV

-918 RALDVYAQIGLV
+918 KSLDVYAQIGLV

-951 ETGMSAR
+951 ETGKTAL
-958 EAAMTAA
+958 EAAVTAA
-965 KLRLRPILMTA
+965 RLRLRPILMTA

-994 NARQSIGITVIGGLL
+994 NARQSIGITVIGGLA

-1035 IDPTRKPGDDDAP
+1035 IDPTKKPGDQDVDAP
-1048 GDGATSAGEDSP
+1048 EKPAEGEQ
-1060 AAAAPA
+1060 AAATA
-1066 AG
+1066 

>member
-16 ALVMLLMGGLA
+16 ALVMILMGGLA
-27 LVTLPISQYPEIVP
+27 LATLPISQYPAIVP
-41 PTIQVNANYPG
+41 PTIQVSANYPG

-67 EQINGVED
+67 MKINGIED

-110 AASVAVSQLPAEVQ
+110 DTSVAISQLPVEVQ
-124 QQGIAVQKQS
+124 QQGISIQKQS
-134 TDLLLIITLRSPGG
+134 TDLLLIVSLYSPNG
-148 TWDSVFL
+148 TWDSFFL

-179 GVLEYSM
+179 GLLEYSM

-194 LASMGITP
+194 IASMGLTP
-202 QEVQQAIK
+202 QQIEQAVK
-210 AQNKQ
+210 EQNKQ
-215 AVGGQAGAPPVAGD
+215 AVGGQSGAPPTTAE
-229 APPYILQVNATGRL
+229 APPYILQVNALGRL
-243 DEVEQFEQIVVATGH
+243 EEVEQFEQIVVASKD
-258 DGSVVLLSDVARVE
+258 DGSVVLLKDVARVE
-272 LGAANYD
+272 LGAASYD
-279 SSSRQDGKPA
+279 SSALQDGKAA

-300 NAYAVAEGVRKVM
+300 NAFSVAEGIRQQM
-313 TQLAPSFP
+313 EALAPDFP
-321 ADLEYS
+321 ADLEFKIS
-327 INFDTTDFVSASI
+327 FDTTEFVTASI
-340 DELVQTFIE
+340 QELIRTFVE
-349 AGILVVVVIFVFLQ
+349 AAILVIVVIFVFLQ

-374 IPVSIIGAFAIMP
+374 IPVSIIAAFAVMP
-387 ALGFSINTLT
+387 VVGFSINTLT

-428 SPRRAARRAMAEVA
+428 SPRRAARKAMAEVA

-447 TTLVLAAVFIPASL
+447 TTLVLAAVFIPAAM
-461 MPGITGRLYNQFAAT
+461 MPGITGQLYNQFAAT
-476 IALSVLL
+476 IAISVIF
-483 SGVNSLTLS
+483 SGINSLTLS

-507 RGPFGWFNKAFD
+507 RGPFGWFNKGFNA
-519 RLSHGY
+519 LSNGY
-525 SRVVG
+525 AKLVG
-530 GLSRV
+530 GLSKV

-543 GGLLFATGWF
+543 AGLLATTAYF
-553 VSKTPTAFIP
+553 VVRTPTAFIP
-563 EEDNGYFFTLYETPP
+563 EEDNGYFFALYQTPP

-586 AFADEIREILESQP
+586 AFADEVRKILEAQP
-600 EVVTVIEINGI
+600 EVATVIEVNGV
-611 NFITSVA
+611 NFITNVA

-626 PVLKPWG
+626 PVLKPWDQRQG
-633 ERPDPGQSAMAI
+633 KTHTAQAI
-645 IERVA
+645 IDRVA
-650 GAMARLTP
+650 GPLFELTD
-658 GIARPFPPPA
+658 GLAFGFPPPA
-668 IPGLGSVGGFQL
+668 IPGLGTVGGFQL
-680 QLEDAGGLGV
+680 QINDQSGLGV
-690 DALVAAADEFMAKA
+690 DALVKGSEEFMARA
-704 RALPE
+704 RELPE
-709 ISRISTTFQ
+709 ISQVSTTFQ
-718 SDVPQVQLEFD
+718 ANVPQLELEID
-729 RIKMQSLGV
+729 RIKMQTLGV
-738 TVDDAFGVLQLD
+738 TVENAFDVLQLV
-750 FGSAFINQFNR
+750 FGSAYVNQFNE

-766 DVYVQ
+766 DVYIQ
-771 GEAADRMRAED
+771 GDAVGRMQPDD
-782 LLNLYVRNRDGGMI
+782 LLKMYVKNDRGEMI
-796 PFATF
+796 PFSAF
-801 ATVRLTTG
+801 ATVGLTTG
-809 PDNLTHYNVMD
+809 PDNLTHYNVMNSV
-820 TIAIDGGPAPGVS
+820 TINGSSPAGVS
-833 SGDAIKALGDLAAT
+833 SGEAIKALDALSKEV
-847 TLPPGITSSWTGI
+847 LPAGLSMQWTGI
-860 VYQQLQ
+860 VYQQLK

-889 YESWTLPVLVLVTV
+889 YESWTLPILVLVTV

-918 RALDVYAQIGLV
+918 KSLDVYAQIGLV

-951 ETGMSAR
+951 ETGKTAL
-958 EAAMTAA
+958 EAAVTAA
-965 KLRLRPILMTA
+965 RLRLRPILMTA

-994 NARQSIGITVIGGLL
+994 NARQSIGITVIGGLA

-1035 IDPTRKPGDDDAP
+1035 IDPTKKPGDQDVDAP
-1048 GDGATSAGEDSP
+1048 EKPAEGEQ
-1060 AAAAPA
+1060 AAATA
-1066 AG
+1066 